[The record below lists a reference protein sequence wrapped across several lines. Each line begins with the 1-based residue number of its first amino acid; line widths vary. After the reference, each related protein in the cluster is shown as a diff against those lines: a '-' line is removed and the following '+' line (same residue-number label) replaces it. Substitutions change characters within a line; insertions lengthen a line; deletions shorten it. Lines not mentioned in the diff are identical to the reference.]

1 MRAVAAL
8 SIFAFHSSFWLHA
21 FTSPAGPYLAQLNVG
36 VYVFFVISGFLLYRP
51 FTRARRDGAP
61 PPSTLGYLVRRLA
74 RIVPAYWVALPI
86 IALWLGLS
94 SVFTP
99 RGLVTYF
106 GFLQLYQPSTLT
118 GGIGQAWTLCIE
130 ITFYA
135 ALPLIALAI
144 RKATVRPGS
153 ERAFLRSELGLCA
166 TLFVGSIAWQAVI
179 THLNPLT
186 PPSSYSLL
194 ISLPGW
200 FDLFAMGMALAVL
213 SVHLEG
219 RAAPRPLRLV
229 GRAPWVP
236 WLGAAAAFYL
246 AAKPDFLG
254 SRAVI
259 RVVGVHELKGL
270 VALCLLLPAV
280 FVGDGKDLLRRVLGS
295 RPLRWV
301 GLVSYGLYL
310 WHLAIIEKLS
320 SGGLRGSVGTVGFV
334 IVALALALTAAAAS
348 FYLVERPAI
357 RLGRRWPRRPPA
369 QPSGPA
375 ASGAGGGLRSAVAG
389 VTTGPPKS

>member
-8 SIFAFHSSFWLHA
+8 SIFAFHSA
-21 FTSPAGPYLAQLNVG
+21 FHLNGFTTPAGTYLAQLNVG
-36 VYVFFVISGFLLYRP
+36 VWVFFVISGFLLYRP
-51 FTRARRDGAP
+51 FARARRDGAP
-61 PPSTLGYLVRRLA
+61 PPSILGYAVRRLA

-94 SVFTP
+94 NVFMP
-99 RGLVTYF
+99 GGLVTYF
-106 GFLQLYQPSTLT
+106 GFLQLYRPSTFT

-144 RKATVRPGS
+144 RKARATPRS
-153 ERAFLRSELGLCA
+153 ERAFLSSELGLCA
-166 TLFVGSIAWQAVI
+166 ALFAGSIAWQAVI
-179 THLNPLT
+179 THLNPQT
-186 PPSSYSLL
+186 PPSTFSLL
-194 ISLPGW
+194 LALPGW

-213 SVHLEG
+213 SVHFEG
-219 RAAPRPLRLV
+219 RPAPLPVRV
-229 GRAPWVP
+229 IGRAPWVP
-236 WLGAAAAFYL
+236 WLGAAVAFYL

-280 FVGDGKDLLRRVLGS
+280 FVGEGTDLLRRVLGS

-320 SGGLRGSVGTVGFV
+320 SGGLRGAVGTVGFV
-334 IVALALALTAAAAS
+334 VVALGLALTAAAAS

-389 VTTGPPKS
+389 VTSGPPKP